1 MFFFFK
7 KPPPGPGPPGG
18 GGDAGAL
25 ADGLLGVSEIFGTD
39 LPANAAFRQAV
50 VGHLGSLF
58 AVGALAT
65 VAKLA

>member
-1 MFFFFK
+1 MAA
-7 KPPPGPGPPGG
+7 PGAAPRRAGAAAAAR
-18 GGDAGAL
+18 DAGAL

>member
-1 MFFFFK
+1 MAVLL
-7 KPPPGPGPPGG
+7 PELEHHERDGL
-18 GGDAGAL
+18 AVV
-25 ADGLLGVSEIFGTD
+25 ADGLRGVSEIFGTD